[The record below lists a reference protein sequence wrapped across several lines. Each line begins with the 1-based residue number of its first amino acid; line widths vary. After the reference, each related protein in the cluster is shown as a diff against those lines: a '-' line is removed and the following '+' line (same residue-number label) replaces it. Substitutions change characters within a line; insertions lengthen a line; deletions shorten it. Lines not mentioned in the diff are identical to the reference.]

1 MYHITVRIRI
11 GQSTICTL
19 RVSYGKGATLDRN
32 INVVVVG
39 ILINRNR
46 VFQLTRIQKF
56 ISIRHRHITV
66 NSSCCCAA
74 YFEVRAQRKRIKAF
88 NGVSIIIHKPG
99 PNFSVLAL
107 PNSIQHHIMPRHC
120 KFIATNISSLCSLSI
135 FRPTKEGITRPARDL
150 GANYNRVTFVMLP
163 AQGESTTR
171 IHVCS
176 IRLIRHIVLSLIQQN
191 TIHVVSILILDNI
204 PQDILC
210 CRVIRG
216 IHILDLLI
224 SRRFIQM
231 FRNANG
237 IIEIET
243 AVLDGTSNPN
253 SRRIIRR
260 LISHRFGRDRTI
272 QTDIEFC
279 RLLTGAPNSIERNRI
294 VSGRNRIDLS
304 FLIARR
310 FIMRATGCSCL
321 PIRRPAQECMT
332 IIGQSA
338 AAGHGNRS
346 PCFRNDIFR
355 DLSSAAIGIKTDND
369 LLSFNCNLIFEG
381 FGFIDERP
389 PLPDLIGVCQRNGCN
404 AFLLTIYG
412 HCLTIGVSQR
422 NNTVAAC
429 HSPIMIAKRIAR
441 FSINVKASADSN
453 RLRFTD
459 SQRSNLV
466 IAISV
471 HRRHDKGAEG
481 ADREGGV
488 AGGRVEHAVFALT
501 IGDVQRVDQFAVFRL
516 QRHTGQSHGG
526 AHAFGQGIRIA
537 FGIHQADVV
546 SLNAHNIH
554 ADGFHQGI
562 HVIIADSIAHGVH
575 LNGNTF
581 RQNSGNGSLGIAGFG
596 SQGLFR
602 SFGSGRLIV
611 DHHGVGINLL
621 IFNTFGQ
628 GNSSRALGQ
637 HQFGGLI
644 GTQRVA
650 LDFGGFNLNDFTD
663 GSFTGDFL
671 ANGFF
676 GSLVKI
682 LHRIA
687 HHHRFRG
694 GSRSGLR
701 SRSRSGLRSRS
712 RSGLRGGSR
721 SGLRSG
727 SHSRLLSGSHSGLLS
742 GSHSGL
748 LSGSHN
754 RLLSG
759 SHSGLLNGSLR
770 RLLNGSLRRLLGG
783 NLSRLLLNRHRFA
796 FSTGLLSRLTG
807 RRRCRREFIVGEGLD
822 RSQGSQ
828 HRKDQQYAD
837 HAACLEP

>member
-1 MYHITVRIRI
+1 MRI
-11 GQSTICTL
+11 L
-19 RVSYGKGATLDRN
+19 RNLVLPLDVFLPARATL
-32 INVVVVG
+32 
-39 ILINRNR
+39 L
-46 VFQLTRIQKF
+46 L
-56 ISIRHRHITV
+56 
-66 NSSCCCAA
+66 
-74 YFEVRAQRKRIKAF
+74 
-88 NGVSIIIHKPG
+88 
-99 PNFSVLAL
+99 
-107 PNSIQHHIMPRHC
+107 
-120 KFIATNISSLCSLSI
+120 
-135 FRPTKEGITRPARDL
+135 
-150 GANYNRVTFVMLP
+150 
-163 AQGESTTR
+163 
-171 IHVCS
+171 
-176 IRLIRHIVLSLIQQN
+176 N
-191 TIHVVSILILDNI
+191 TIIYKPLIIFPSIAFGSLN
-204 PQDILC
+204 
-210 CRVIRG
+210 
-216 IHILDLLI
+216 
-224 SRRFIQM
+224 
-231 FRNANG
+231 
-237 IIEIET
+237 
-243 AVLDGTSNPN
+243 SN
-253 SRRIIRR
+253 
-260 LISHRFGRDRTI
+260 
-272 QTDIEFC
+272 
-279 RLLTGAPNSIERNRI
+279 
-294 VSGRNRIDLS
+294 
-304 FLIARR
+304 
-310 FIMRATGCSCL
+310 
-321 PIRRPAQECMT
+321 
-332 IIGQSA
+332 
-338 AAGHGNRS
+338 
-346 PCFRNDIFR
+346 
-355 DLSSAAIGIKTDND
+355 
-369 LLSFNCNLIFEG
+369 
-381 FGFIDERP
+381 
-389 PLPDLIGVCQRNGCN
+389 
-404 AFLLTIYG
+404 
-412 HCLTIGVSQR
+412 
-422 NNTVAAC
+422 
-429 HSPIMIAKRIAR
+429 RIAR
-441 FSINVKASADSN
+441 CIFTN
-453 RLRFTD
+453 RLH
-459 SQRSNLV
+459 RSYLIIVLGN
-466 IAISV
+466 

-481 ADREGGV
+481 IDSESHV
-488 AGGRVEHAVFALT
+488 AVFGKNAVVNGAVRL
-501 IGDVQRVDQFAVFRL
+501 DVDSVDQFAFAGL
-516 QRHTGQSHGG
+516 QSHTGQRHGG

-676 GSLVKI
+676 GSLVEI

-687 HHHRFRG
+687 HHHR
-694 GSRSGLR
+694 
-701 SRSRSGLRSRS
+701 LRSRS

-721 SGLRSG
+721 SGLRSRSRGGLRSRSRSGLLSGSHNRLLSG
-727 SHSRLLSGSHSGLLS
+727 SHSRLLSGSHNR
-742 GSHSGL
+742 L

-759 SHSGLLNGSLR
+759 SHSGLLSGSHN